1 MIKYHCEYHLR
12 NTASVVWSSQNKLDH
27 PFENRPEYSPLVFM
41 RNLCFFRVLMCATVN
56 FKVCVNDMEFHRA
69 QGLLGLR

>member
-1 MIKYHCEYHLR
+1 MAILSTTSEILPL
-12 NTASVVWSSQNKLDH
+12 WPSQKKLDH
-27 PFENRPEYSPLVFM
+27 PCENRPEYSPLVFM
-41 RNLCFFRVLMCATVN
+41 RNLCLFSLSICAKVK